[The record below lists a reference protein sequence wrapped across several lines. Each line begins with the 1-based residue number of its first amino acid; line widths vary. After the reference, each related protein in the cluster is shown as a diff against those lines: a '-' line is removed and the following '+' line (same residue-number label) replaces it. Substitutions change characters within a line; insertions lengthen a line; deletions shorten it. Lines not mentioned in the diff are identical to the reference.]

1 MTEDRTPFGFQVL
14 SAFFRLLQGCSHGLV
29 RLRSARFVR
38 FCSDL
43 FEFVRIRFISLAPVL
58 AVLPTVAG
66 NTGDWK
72 VSRTIGSELRQPC
85 TAVCMDDLSRSCVLW
100 LEQTAAPDTVTDM
113 DARPAAVQRTLLR
126 SRRHRDSAES
136 RRARRPRRRLTVSG
150 AQRFPQERLA
160 GASPYHSAFQSW
172 GVFTLALFHVAC
184 ACLPRT

>member
-100 LEQTAAPDTVTDM
+100 LGKGLTHWTQSRWDT
-113 DARPAAVQRTLLR
+113 RPWHPTSSDQRERCRERAAVYGLEDAVR
-126 SRRHRDSAES
+126 SSWSSTSCSKALSPSPPVSSAS
-136 RRARRPRRRLTVSG
+136 RMAEMALCAPL
-150 AQRFPQERLA
+150 AQP
-160 GASPYHSAFQSW
+160 
-172 GVFTLALFHVAC
+172 
-184 ACLPRT
+184 